1 MGFQKH
7 FMGQFVGVP
16 DSVLTVKFELLLVII
31 EAVYAL
37 L

>member
-1 MGFQKH
+1 MGFLKH
-7 FMGQFVGVP
+7 FMDQFVGVP